1 MGHAG
6 GSSASRAGC
15 GRCWSTGRGGACCGG
30 VQQAEGAGCGAVLQ
44 EARPGTTVPESKK
57 VVGAA
62 IDAYSGKMGARG
74 REAIPDSDVREILD
88 EESAPIS
95 RC

>member
-1 MGHAG
+1 V
-6 GSSASRAGC
+6 
-15 GRCWSTGRGGACCGG
+15 GGAG
-30 VQQAEGAGCGAVLQ
+30 VQAGEGRAAV
-44 EARPGTTVPESKK
+44 ESKK

-74 REAIPDSDVREILD
+74 REATPDSDVREILD
-88 EESAPIS
+88 EESAPIL